1 MYMSC
6 SLYYPLTTEN
16 YRHPGGYG
24 CAVTSITD
32 QLSVRFS
39 KVKDQGQAYR
49 VSNEVGGYCYSH
61 QSGKR
66 PLHHNLKPNLKQ
78 SLIKFWPG
86 GWALAGS
93 ISSGFQKMA
102 MNTLQRLKKTN
113 PSEMSINSD
122 LFPPY
127 EYSLTYIQ
135 SGVIVHPVHLE
146 VFPAH
151 EPPDHMWSTTSG
163 GWVLR
168 GMKTNSLQSLTLVL
182 TLWRGAPIKKRRVLL
197 ARYAHAL

>member
-1 MYMSC
+1 MSC

-24 CAVTSITD
+24 CAVTIIITD

-39 KVKDQGQAYR
+39 KVKDQGQAHR

-66 PLHHNLKPNLKQ
+66 PLHRNLKPNLKQ

-93 ISSGFQKMA
+93 ISSGFQK
-102 MNTLQRLKKTN
+102 KKTN

-122 LFPPY
+122 LFPAY
-127 EYSLTYIQ
+127 DYSLTYIQ
-135 SGVIVHPVHLE
+135 SGVNVHPVHPE
-146 VFPAH
+146 VFPAN
-151 EPPDHMWSTTSG
+151 EPPDHM
-163 GWVLR
+163 
-168 GMKTNSLQSLTLVL
+168 
-182 TLWRGAPIKKRRVLL
+182 
-197 ARYAHAL
+197 